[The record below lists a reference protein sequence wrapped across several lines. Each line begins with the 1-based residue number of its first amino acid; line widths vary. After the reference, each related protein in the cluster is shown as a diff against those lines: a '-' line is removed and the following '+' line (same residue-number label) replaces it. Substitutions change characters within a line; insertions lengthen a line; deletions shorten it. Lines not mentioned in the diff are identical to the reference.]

1 MLEVISRKKFVSQN
15 RTVTIKKMKDITDI
29 YASIIVEQKS
39 GLSTKEYILIYDY
52 EKKEIVDGD
61 LIAYG
66 SWYHLD
72 EEELIDWSQVAKNE
86 KWFN

>member
-1 MLEVISRKKFVSQN
+1 MLEVISRKKIVSQN

-29 YASIIVEQKS
+29 YASIIVEQKC
-39 GLSTKEYILIYDY
+39 GLSTKEYVLIYDY
-52 EKKEIVDGD
+52 DKKKVVDGD

-72 EEELIDWSQVAKNE
+72 EEELIDWSQVAQNE
-86 KWFN
+86 KWFS

>member
-15 RTVTIKKMKDITDI
+15 RIVTIKKMKDITDI
-29 YASIIVEQKS
+29 YASIIVEQKC

-52 EKKEIVDGD
+52 EKKAIVDGD

-72 EEELIDWSQVAKNE
+72 TEELENWTEVARNE
-86 KWFN
+86 EWF